1 MNQAEEAKLLEQL
14 EQWNKKDEY
23 SRCIRAIEAILE
35 QERGYLLTVKLSRA
49 YSNLAVLGDHR
60 AHGTDGAV
68 DGALIRH
75 AIDLLE
81 SVRTQG
87 ENAPYWNAR
96 MGYSCLMAYPSAATA
111 YEYAKRWLALA
122 LEDPD
127 AQKLVRNCEEY
138 LEEYLALDCYFSV
151 GPDAWWNPAVAQA
164 ARRVPRDRIL
174 VETDGLGAVQWAYEN
189 GPEDGKRTAPGTVSE
204 ALENTVRT
212 MAEIRAVSLKAME
225 ELVFD
230 NLVRGFLGELYCL

>member
-1 MNQAEEAKLLEQL
+1 MLLCDAHAHLGNDTEWEERTGKGILSLICATGPEEAGKLFSRLEWLKGRAVIPTAGLHPWYADQYTVQDMEPYIRRCPVVGEIGMDSVWCQVPLPVQERVFREQL
-14 EQWNKKDEY
+14 AMACSLKKP
-23 SRCIRAIEAILE
+23 
-35 QERGYLLTVKLSRA
+35 V
-49 YSNLAVLGDHR
+49 VL
-60 AHGTDGAV
+60 
-68 DGALIRH
+68 
-75 AIDLLE
+75 
-81 SVRTQG
+81 
-87 ENAPYWNAR
+87 
-96 MGYSCLMAYPSAATA
+96 
-111 YEYAKRWLALA
+111 
-122 LEDPD
+122 
-127 AQKLVRNCEEY
+127 CEEY